1 MSKKVVIGT
10 RGSKLALWQA
20 EWIRSQLME
29 LHEGLEV
36 ELMKIKT
43 TGDKIQDVPLAMVG
57 GKGLFV
63 KEIEEAMLRG
73 EIDLAVHSMKDV
85 PTILPESLFI
95 SVVTKREDPRD
106 AFISNKYTSLGDMPG
121 GARLGTSSLRRSCQ
135 IKALRPDIDIVSIR
149 GNLDTRIRKLDEGE
163 FDAIILAAAGMHR
176 LGFEDRISETLDPEV
191 SLPAIAQGAVGI
203 ECRRDDESTN
213 ALVAPLRHEETSICV
228 AAERATLA
236 RLEGG
241 CQVPIAA
248 HAVLAGD
255 TLVMD
260 GLVGNLTGE
269 VILRAHKKGSH
280 ADAEAIGVALAEELL
295 AAGGKEILDEIYGG
309 HGPTPAR

>member
-1 MSKKVVIGT
+1 MSRKVVIGT

-29 LHEGLEV
+29 LHSGLEV

-85 PTILPESLFI
+85 PTILPESLYI
-95 SVVTKREDPRD
+95 SAITKREDPRD

-121 GARLGTSSLRRSCQ
+121 GATLGTSSLRRSCQ
-135 IKALRPDIDIVSIR
+135 IKALRPDIEIISLR
-149 GNLDTRIRKLDEGE
+149 GNLDTRLRKLDEGE
-163 FDAIILAAAGMHR
+163 FDAIILAAAGVRR
-176 LGFEDRISETLDPEV
+176 LGFDDRIAEALDPEV

-203 ECRRDDESTN
+203 ECRRDDEATN
-213 ALVAPLRHEETSICV
+213 ALVAPLRHEESTICV
-228 AAERATLA
+228 EAERATLA

-269 VILRAHKKGSH
+269 VILRAHRKGAP
-280 ADAEAIGVALAEELL
+280 ADAHAIGVALAEELL
-295 AAGGKEILDEIYGG
+295 DAGAKEILDEIYGDE
-309 HGPTPAR
+309 GPTPSR

>member
-149 GNLDTRIRKLDEGE
+149 GNLDTRLRKLDEGE

-203 ECRRDDESTN
+203 ECRRDDEPTN
-213 ALVAPLRHEETSICV
+213 SLVAPLRHEESAICV
-228 AAERATLA
+228 AAERAMLA

-269 VILRAHKKGSH
+269 IILRAHKKGSP
-280 ADAEAIGVALAEELL
+280 ADAEAIGVALAEDLL

-309 HGPTPAR
+309 DGPTPAR

>member
-20 EWIRSQLME
+20 QWIRSQLME

-135 IKALRPDIDIVSIR
+135 IKALRPDIEIVSIR
-149 GNLDTRIRKLDEGE
+149 GNVDTRLSKLDQGE
-163 FDAIILAAAGMHR
+163 YDAIILAVAGVHR
-176 LGFEDRISETLDPEV
+176 LGFKDRISEILDPEV

-203 ECRRDDESTN
+203 ECRKQDESTN

-228 AAERATLA
+228 SAERAALA
-236 RLEGG
+236 RMEGG

-269 VILRAHKKGSH
+269 VILRAHKEGSP
-280 ADAEAIGVALAEELL
+280 ADAVAIGVALAEELL
-295 AAGGKEILDEIYGG
+295 AAGGKEILDEIYGAD
-309 HGPTPAR
+309 GPVPAR